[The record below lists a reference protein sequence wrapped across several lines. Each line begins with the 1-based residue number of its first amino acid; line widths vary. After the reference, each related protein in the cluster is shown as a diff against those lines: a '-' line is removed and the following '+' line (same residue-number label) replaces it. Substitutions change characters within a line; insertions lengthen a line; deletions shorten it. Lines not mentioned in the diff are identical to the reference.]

1 MVGVDTGGGVV
12 VVMVEVGRQDS
23 RSGLSWVQRL
33 QVKGWAGVP
42 SLQRR
47 QVKAAAEVSV
57 VAQSL
62 QMKGCRLGPIT
73 HCLQ

>member
-33 QVKGWAGVP
+33 QVKGVAGVP

-62 QMKGCRLGPIT
+62 HMKGCCLVPIT
-73 HCLQ
+73 HCPQ

>member
-12 VVMVEVGRQDS
+12 VVVRQDS
-23 RSGLSWVQRL
+23 RSGLSWLQRL
-33 QVKGWAGVP
+33 QVKGVAGVP

-47 QVKAAAEVSV
+47 QVKAAAEVLVLV

-62 QMKGCRLGPIT
+62 QMKGCCLGPIT

>member
-47 QVKAAAEVSV
+47 QVKAAAEVLV